1 MPTMLDFG
9 GEDNFASLLIDDRK
23 TCLFRSGINFELK
36 IRRLNV
42 RDLSLQDDCERRATK
57 YGSFAPRKK
66 LARHR
71 RMTRRKRL
79 FVGVQDSDFQI
90 NELNFRW

>member
-1 MPTMLDFG
+1 MTVTNAL
-9 GEDNFASLLIDDRK
+9 NRSLRCHNVKTAAAS
-23 TCLFRSGINFELK
+23 
-36 IRRLNV
+36 
-42 RDLSLQDDCERRATK
+42 DDCERRATK
-57 YGSFAPRKK
+57 YGGFAPRKK